1 MAAAPGGNRV
11 SAGGQVADFVAAF
24 GVRAHRA
31 AIDARV
37 ERGDCDERSPER
49 AAGVG
54 RAHSPRIIAVP
65 VLVAAGWDSRS
76 GQAIEG
82 SATTPATIKVS
93 RDMPRRREDTKRI
106 HAF

>member
-1 MAAAPGGNRV
+1 
-11 SAGGQVADFVAAF
+11 
-24 GVRAHRA
+24 
-31 AIDARV
+31 
-37 ERGDCDERSPER
+37 
-49 AAGVG
+49 
-54 RAHSPRIIAVP
+54 
-65 VLVAAGWDSRS
+65 LVAAGWDSRS